1 MSSETVT
8 LFRCRICGD
17 PYIGAEAP
25 SRCPFCGAQTRFMIE
40 ARNWNPAEF
49 DVQLSDLSR
58 SNLLAALE
66 IELGNSGF
74 YSCAA
79 KSAGEAGDT
88 FMEAKFKALRKIEAE
103 HASAICKFLKQSVTD
118 PVAVKC
124 GLDSAANSREGF
136 ERETRAVAAYA
147 KFSEE
152 AVEPRLQEFFQA
164 LVEIETDH
172 LAIHSAHP

>member
-8 LFRCRICGD
+8 LYRCRICGD
-17 PYIGAEAP
+17 PYIGAAAP
-25 SRCPFCGAQTRFMIE
+25 SRCPFCGAETRFIIG
-40 ARNWNPAEF
+40 ARDWNPAEF
-49 DVQLSDLSR
+49 DVKLSDLTR
-58 SNLLAALE
+58 SNLLSALKL
-66 IELGNSGF
+66 ELGNSGF

-79 KSAGEAGDT
+79 KSAGEAGDA

-103 HASAICKFLKQSVTD
+103 HASAICKFLKQSVSD

-124 GLDSAANSREGF
+124 NLDSAANSQEGF
-136 ERETRAVAAYA
+136 ERETRAVAAYS
-147 KFSEE
+147 KFRDE